1 MCGSDV
7 PRTVLLD
14 NSLVCFNFPTLPCS
28 IRIKC
33 IRVALLYIC
42 FAIMETHTHIR
53 THTVFGM
60 HGYMFIKNVGDDGG
74 KSNNSNNIKIQNIFC
89 GWLMLCAW
97 PMIFFAPYTLHA
109 KRYFD
114 KSQPIPKILEKI
126 LILCL
131 FLSFSIGLKSLRPC
145 SYIDMNYFV
154 YKFSVWFFFFF
165 RHLENHKY
173 HDLSNFERLFMVWH
187 GGDTGQSVFVK

>member
-1 MCGSDV
+1 MCRGQ
-7 PRTVLLD
+7 
-14 NSLVCFNFPTLPCS
+14 CFSIIHSFVSISQHFHVQYKSSALEWRCCTFALPLW
-28 IRIKC
+28 KH
-33 IRVALLYIC
+33 
-42 FAIMETHTHIR
+42 THTYAY
-53 THTVFGM
+53 TVFGM

-74 KSNNSNNIKIQNIFC
+74 KSNNSNNNNIKIQNIFC

-154 YKFSVWFFFFF
+154 YTFSVWFFFFF

-173 HDLSNFERLFMVWH
+173 NDLSNFERLFMVWH